1 MLSHLKCIYEKRF
14 ESELGFVY
22 EWCSFLLYFG
32 EYLLL
37 MIPNMMLKIWKRKK
51 IKNYLY
57 NKNPLN

>member
-1 MLSHLKCIYEKRF
+1 MLLHLKYIYERRF
-14 ESELGFVY
+14 ENELGFVF
-22 EWCSFLLYFG
+22 EWYSYHLFFG

-57 NKNPLN
+57 SKNPLN